1 MVGICFIRILN
12 ELIYFILKIKYV
24 RIVLKGENME
34 YFDVLDNNRKKRGY
48 TKIRGEKLNENE
60 YNVGVE
66 IWIFNNNKLLLTQRS
81 PQKSHPLMW
90 EVPGGCSQASETSVQ
105 TLKREIKE
113 EIGVNLNDDF
123 NLLDTQL
130 RKQQFIDIYTT
141 NQIIKIVTLQKE
153 EVSDYKFVTK
163 DEFNKMINDNEIVPA
178 IIDRY
183 NMIKNRV
190 LW

>member
-1 MVGICFIRILN
+1 MVDICFIRILN
-12 ELIYFILKIKYV
+12 ELIYFIFKIKYV
-24 RIVLKGENME
+24 RIV
-34 YFDVLDNNRKKRGY
+34 
-48 TKIRGEKLNENE
+48 
-60 YNVGVE
+60 
-66 IWIFNNNKLLLTQRS
+66 
-81 PQKSHPLMW
+81 
-90 EVPGGCSQASETSVQ
+90 
-105 TLKREIKE
+105 LKREIKE

-123 NLLDTQL
+123 NLIDTQL

-141 NQIIKIVTLQKE
+141 NQIIKKVTLQKE

>member
-1 MVGICFIRILN
+1 
-12 ELIYFILKIKYV
+12 
-24 RIVLKGENME
+24 ME
-34 YFDVLDNNRKKRGY
+34 YFDVLDSNRKKRGY

-90 EVPGGCSQASETSVQ
+90 EVPGECSQTSETSVQ

-183 NMIKNRV
+183 NMIKHYFSS
-190 LW
+190 